1 MLLSKPIW
9 SSTNKS
15 WTIIVEKHESI
26 SYSEIRDPSG
36 NDFFDLPDTSKE
48 EFQEVFL
55 DLTKKIIEY
64 CKSHFSTPIKENIF
78 MKRAKNTFQKVSSSN
93 IYGNKYLITWKP
105 NKIIINS
112 SDYELLWDIEYISLE
127 NKISSYETLESNNNS
142 TINIIEANEELKEI
156 ETLDNVSLQNNI
168 HNSSRA
174 IFKKKVREA
183 RLRAAIATM
192 KAERMASKYFRR
204 YGNELDLSVE
214 SDLSS
219 DGEDSPNDTSF

>member
-15 WTIIVEKHESI
+15 WTINVEKHESI

-55 DLTKKIIEY
+55 DLTKKFIEY

-78 MKRAKNTFQKVSSSN
+78 MKRAKNIFEKVSSSN

-105 NKIIINS
+105 NKIVIKS
-112 SDYELLWDIEYISLE
+112 SDYELLWDIEYVSLE
-127 NKISSYETLESNNNS
+127 NKISSYETLEAHNSS
-142 TINIIEANEELKEI
+142 TINIIEASEELKEI
-156 ETLDNVSLQNNI
+156 KTIDNNSLQNDI

-174 IFKKKVREA
+174 IYKKKVREA

-219 DGEDSPNDTSF
+219 DGEDLPNDTSF